1 MLRPRAAFVL
11 VSAYNSASLPDT
23 PPLPLMSLPLPL
35 TSVTR
40 ARRPFLI
47 ALCMSAA
54 VLFAGCGKDGDDD
67 AKKKAAAA
75 PQAVPVVVKEVQ
87 LQRVP
92 IALEAVG
99 QAEGSR
105 EVEVRARV
113 SGILEKRLFV
123 EGAPVKAG
131 AVLFVIDRAPYEIA
145 VAQARAAL
153 SQERAR
159 QELAQRESER
169 LKMLAAQR
177 AISQREF
184 EESQSSVKQIGA
196 AIEGAQAKLA
206 EAQLNLSYTNVKA
219 PISGITGRAIR
230 SEGSLLT
237 ANTETALLTTLTQV
251 QPIWVRFSLA
261 EPDQERIRGNEKR
274 ARVNILDEK
283 GAVAAENG
291 RLNFAGSTVDP
302 KLGTVQ
308 LRAELPNPRERWLP
322 GQFVKVQI
330 LAGEQEAFLIPQ
342 AAVVQTEQTRAV
354 WLVGPDGKAL
364 QRPIQTAGW
373 VGSDWLV
380 TGGLSP
386 GDKVIVDNL
395 IKMRPGVAVQPRAA
409 DAATPAG
416 AAPATP
422 TPAKPAS
429 PPAADKSTPGPAR

>member
-1 MLRPRAAFVL
+1 ML
-11 VSAYNSASLPDT
+11 
-23 PPLPLMSLPLPL
+23 
-35 TSVTR
+35 
-40 ARRPFLI
+40 
-47 ALCMSAA
+47 AA
-54 VLFAGCGKDGDDD
+54 VCAALLLTACGKDNDDA
-67 AKKKAAAA
+67 AKKKAGAA
-75 PQAVPVVVKEVQ
+75 PQAIPVIVKEVQ

-92 IALEAVG
+92 IVLDAVG

-113 SGILEKRLFV
+113 SGILEKRLFS
-123 EGAPVKAG
+123 EGAPVRAG

-145 VAQARAAL
+145 VAQAKAAL

-169 LKMLAAQR
+169 LKMLAGQR

-219 PISGITGRAIR
+219 PISGITGRAVR
-230 SEGSLLT
+230 SEGSLVT
-237 ANTETALLTTLTQV
+237 ANTEASLLTTLTQV

-261 EPDQERIRGNEKR
+261 EPDFERIRGNEKR
-274 ARVNILDEK
+274 AKVNVLDEK
-283 GAVAAENG
+283 GAVAAPNG
-291 RLNFAGSTVDP
+291 RLNFAGTAVDA

-308 LRAELPNPRERWLP
+308 LRAEFANPGERWLP

-330 LAGEQEAFLIPQ
+330 LAGEQEAFLVPQ

-354 WLVGPDGKAL
+354 WLAGADGKAVM
-364 QRPIQTAGW
+364 RPIQTAGW

-380 TGGLSP
+380 TGGLAA
-386 GDKVIVDNL
+386 GDAVIVDNL
-395 IKMRPGVAVQPRAA
+395 IKMRPGVTVQVRAP
-409 DAATPAG
+409 DAAPSADKSIS
-416 AAPATP
+416 AA
-422 TPAKPAS
+422 
-429 PPAADKSTPGPAR
+429 PAADKSAPAPAR